1 MIIVFGN
8 FPTLGIPSC
17 SGLGMLSVRGS
28 SGFCPRTIGRGL
40 AGNCEGRTAARGI
53 VAGTVGI
60 EGTTCW
66 GKKMAG

>member
-1 MIIVFGN
+1 
-8 FPTLGIPSC
+8 
-17 SGLGMLSVRGS
+17 MLSVRGS
-28 SGFCPRTIGRGL
+28 SGFCPRTIGGL
-40 AGNCEGRTAARGI
+40 GAEICGARTAARGI